1 MQPGTF
7 ELLILVFIF
16 LGLQAW
22 WIIPIVIKNNKLNNR
37 GKDLREE
44 IKQLEKL
51 YKNKLVYYFC
61 KLPIISETQISNEI
75 KKFIP
80 VCFLFL
86 GTLALPQPSLAEEKI
101 EVIPIIQSSKGL
113 SGKNFN
119 YLEGKPELRL
129 LKVKIPVGLKTP
141 IHTHPSPMLI
151 HVTRGRLKHVRG
163 EEINFFKAGDAFIE
177 SNNECPHYVKN
188 VGKKPAI
195 LHVGVV
201 SVVGMPTAINK

>member
-1 MQPGTF
+1 M
-7 ELLILVFIF
+7 
-16 LGLQAW
+16 
-22 WIIPIVIKNNKLNNR
+22 KL
-37 GKDLREE
+37 
-44 IKQLEKL
+44 
-51 YKNKLVYYFC
+51 
-61 KLPIISETQISNEI
+61 

-80 VCFLFL
+80 FCFLFV
-86 GTLALPQPSLAEEKI
+86 GTFFLPKFSVAEEKI

-113 SGKNFN
+113 SGKIFN
-119 YLEGKPELRL
+119 YLDGKPELRL

-177 SNNECPHYVKN
+177 SNNGGPHYVKN

-201 SVVGMPTAINK
+201 SVVGMPAAINE